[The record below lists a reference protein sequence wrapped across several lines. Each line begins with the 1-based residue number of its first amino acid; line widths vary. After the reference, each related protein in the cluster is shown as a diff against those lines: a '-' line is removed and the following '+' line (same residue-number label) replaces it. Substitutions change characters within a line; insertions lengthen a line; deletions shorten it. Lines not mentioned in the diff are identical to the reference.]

1 MANRV
6 EVEPYGRAQAFAS
19 WSRKNP
25 DPLRRVEGGR
35 MNDSEARSSPRTF
48 TEAAR
53 SSHGLRDRTTPPAG
67 LSMNHRSHMPRP
79 LVPVLLVIGV
89 LLASLPSG
97 LVSSTSDVTAQQ
109 VPGHEAFTR
118 VLDRVVQMPR
128 VDYAALEADREGLD
142 AYLESLARTS
152 EADLEASP
160 REVQLAFWINAYN
173 ACMLKLVIDHYPI
186 QAGGTGLFGAIRN
199 RVAGYPDNSVWQIRN
214 VFTRTH
220 CRVAGEDRS
229 QDEIEHE
236 IIRPRFDEPRI
247 HFAVNCAA
255 LSCPPLWPMAYT
267 ADQLDEQL
275 DRAVRH
281 LMAGEGHFR
290 IEEGPPPTLRL
301 NRVLDW
307 YSEDFGGT
315 EGLKTFF
322 ADYLSGDR
330 RDRVLNPDTRVE
342 FFEYDW
348 TLNDTRR

>member
-1 MANRV
+1 MLRPLLAV
-6 EVEPYGRAQAFAS
+6 LLGVGLLFAGLFSGGVSSAPEP
-19 WSRKNP
+19 
-25 DPLRRVEGGR
+25 
-35 MNDSEARSSPRTF
+35 
-48 TEAAR
+48 AAR
-53 SSHGLRDRTTPPAG
+53 D
-67 LSMNHRSHMPRP
+67 
-79 LVPVLLVIGV
+79 
-89 LLASLPSG
+89 
-97 LVSSTSDVTAQQ
+97 

-128 VDYAALEADREGLD
+128 VDYAALESDREDLD
-142 AYLESLARTS
+142 HYLEALAQTS
-152 EADLEASP
+152 EADLEASS
-160 REVQLAFWINAYN
+160 RDTQLAFWINAYN

-186 QAGGTGLFGAIRN
+186 EPGGTGLFGAIRN
-199 RVAGYPDNSVWQIRN
+199 RVAGYPDNSVWQIRD
-214 VFTRTH
+214 VFTRDH

-267 ADQLDEQL
+267 PDQLDAQL

-281 LMAGEGHFR
+281 LMAGEEHFR
-290 IEEGPPPTLRL
+290 IEDGPPPTLRL

-315 EGLKTFF
+315 DGLKTFF
-322 ADYLSGDR
+322 GDYLSGDR
-330 RDRVLNPDTRVE
+330 RDRVLDPDTRVE